1 MLTTQWAEATSAI
14 LAAERILVVTHISP
28 DGDAIGSA
36 LGLANQLRAQG
47 KTVTVAVDGGT
58 PPFLKFLPGA
68 EQIQPELRAGTW
80 DVMISTDASD
90 EIRTGDA
97 GAYGRANSRQVINLD
112 HHTTNTGFG
121 DIMLVDPEAAS
132 AAEVVYAWWQ
142 TAGFTIIREVAVP
155 LLAGLVTDT
164 LGFRT
169 SSTTPRTLETA
180 QHLMAAGASLPEITA
195 RTLETRPYA
204 VVKVWQ
210 KVLPS
215 IKLDKGVISAVIRRE
230 DLQVDGLDP
239 DEEIGLVGWL
249 RQVDEA
255 MVGVVFTEQEDGTVK
270 LSMRSKRGYDVA
282 QVALMLGGGGHKQAS
297 GATVVGS
304 LDAVRDRVM
313 PLLIAAVQQG
323 QLDLA

>member
-14 LAAERILVVTHISP
+14 LAAERVLIVTHINP

-36 LGLANQLRAQG
+36 LGLANQLQAQG
-47 KTVTVAVDGGT
+47 KAVTVAVDGGT
-58 PPFLKFLPGA
+58 PPFLRFLPGA
-68 EQIQPELRAGTW
+68 ELIQAELAAGAW

-90 EIRTGDA
+90 EIRTGSV
-97 GAYGRANSRQVINLD
+97 GAYGRAKSRQVINLD

-121 DIMLVDPEAAS
+121 DILLVDAEAAS

-142 TAGFTIIREVAVP
+142 SAGFTITRDVAMP
-155 LLAGLVTDT
+155 LLTGLVTDT

-195 RTLETRPYA
+195 RTLETRPYT

-210 KVLPS
+210 KVLTS
-215 IKLDKGVISAVIRRE
+215 IELDQGVISADITQD

-255 MVGVVFTEQEDGTVK
+255 MVAVVFTEQEDGTVK

-282 QVALMLGGGGHKQAS
+282 QVALSLGGGGHKQAS
-297 GATVVGS
+297 GATVNGS
-304 LDAVRDRVM
+304 LAAVRDRVM